1 MTKLHKVLGYAG
13 LLPFLVLSLLVYND
27 QREIEWM
34 LRDYSALI
42 FSFLGGL
49 LWLSSTRVYVPAH
62 VAVVAVSCMLWAW
75 CWLIVPQFF
84 PLWLLAASFLALLFY
99 EMQTLSAVYS
109 DALMSLRKR
118 LSLVAALSLLFA
130 AFA

>member
-13 LLPFLVLSLLVYND
+13 LLPFLVLSLLVYSD

-84 PLWLLAASFLALLFY
+84 PLWLLAASFLALLIY
-99 EMQTLSAVYS
+99 EMQALSAVYS